1 MCGLHLVLQLGGDLV
16 EADLGGGSGGKAA
29 IWIQGDAGGVKV
41 LEGGLDAGN
50 DFIGRINLARIAAN
64 AAKANLKIFAQVL
77 EYGHVACG
85 RGGEFHGEM
94 IHFQAVELAED
105 GSIAP
110 PVGGLATGACAGAPA
125 EVDGKLDVIEAINDL
140 VDHVDTEVRSV
151 VSVVIFCADLW
162 VNKQAKVR
170 IINLD
175 HSNAF
180 LAQKFN
186 FATKDGDAVG
196 NE

>member
-1 MCGLHLVLQLGGDLV
+1 MRCLHLVRQLGGNFL
-16 EADLGGGSGGKAA
+16 EADLGGGSRSEATVG
-29 IWIQGDAGGVKV
+29 IQGDAGGGKV
-41 LEGGLDAGN
+41 LEGRFDAGDN
-50 DFIGRINLARIAAN
+50 FIGRINLAGITAN
-64 AAKANLKIFAQVL
+64 AAKAYLKILAQIL
-77 EYGHVACG
+77 EYGHVA
-85 RGGEFHGEM
+85 RAWGGEFHGEM

-110 PVGGLATGACAGAPA
+110 PVGGLATGACAGASA

-151 VSVVIFCADLW
+151 VIFCADLW

-175 HSNAF
+175 HGNAF

>member
-1 MCGLHLVLQLGGDLV
+1 MEGRF
-16 EADLGGGSGGKAA
+16 
-29 IWIQGDAGGVKV
+29 DAG
-41 LEGGLDAGN
+41 DN
-50 DFIGRINLARIAAN
+50 FIGRINLAGITAN
-64 AAKANLKIFAQVL
+64 AAKAYLKILAQIL
-77 EYGHVACG
+77 EYGHVA
-85 RGGEFHGEM
+85 RAWGGEFHGEM

-110 PVGGLATGACAGAPA
+110 PVGGLATGACAGASA

-151 VSVVIFCADLW
+151 VIFCADLW

-175 HSNAF
+175 HGNGF